1 MGEAF
6 WSVIA
11 YTSGVLRAGV
21 GARWFPVASAALVT
35 KFAGRVLPSLDGSR
49 FSTMPVTDV
58 VSRDVAQRLDPS
70 AAERG
75 EIVLFKEVSIESV
88 RVVNEFLG
96 RVSVVSIYG
105 RS

>member
-11 YTSGVLRAGV
+11 DTSGVLLAGV

-49 FSTMPVTDV
+49 FSTMPVTATLYRAMSPSD
-58 VSRDVAQRLDPS
+58 STHPLRNAARLFS
-70 AAERG
+70 SKRL
-75 EIVLFKEVSIESV
+75 V
-88 RVVNEFLG
+88 
-96 RVSVVSIYG
+96 
-105 RS
+105 